1 MTANSKYFKN
11 ITINFACKWQNP
23 SILGQRPIHSMIGNW
38 CSKVDNICN
47 HIHFLS
53 LSCPLNLKMIVESFI
68 WQTYI
73 YDIGSRIKKELEIV
87 NCTFSVDMTHLL
99 YIIGLHSRHGK
110 AEEIAYIITQP
121 EGKVWTLST
130 AKRDRWGTVILVG
143 GGGGES
149 QNMSDRYLPGEPGQF
164 HLWPGRG

>member
-53 LSCPLNLKMIVESFI
+53 LTCPLNLKMIVKCFI

-73 YDIGSRIKKELEIV
+73 YDMGSRIKKELEIV

-110 AEEIAYIITQP
+110 AGEIELPSQRGRCEHSAQQSETGGEQ
-121 EGKVWTLST
+121 WS
-130 AKRDRWGTVILVG
+130 RG
-143 GGGGES
+143 GGGLS
-149 QNMSDRYLPGEPGQF
+149 LRIWVTDTCLASPANFIYQC
-164 HLWPGRG
+164 LWPGRG